1 MLNNLKYLCI
11 IPARCGSKGIP
22 LKNIVDI
29 GGKPMLSYTA
39 DIALKLQKMNLID
52 SVFVSTDCKQIAAV
66 ANECGVEV
74 PILRPQNISGD
85 KAKSIDFVLDAI
97 KFYENSKVEFDAVIV
112 LQPTSPL
119 KSLNDVKGAIR
130 LFSKSDSSTLI
141 SAYREETIND
151 LIMYHKEKD
160 RAIALNINHNQGI
173 RRQDHGSVYIRNGA
187 IYISKT
193 SFIKTEKKI
202 VSDFP
207 LLYEMSKNNS
217 INVDTY
223 EDLEY
228 VRNIMCK

>member
-1 MLNNLKYLCI
+1 MKYLCI

-22 LKNIVDI
+22 LKNIVDL
-29 GGKPMLSYTA
+29 GGRPMLSYTI
-39 DIALKLQKMNLID
+39 DIALKLQKLSLID
-52 SVFVSTDCKQIAAV
+52 SVFVSTDCNQIAEV

-119 KSLNDVKGAIR
+119 KSLNDVKGAIQ
-130 LFSKSDSSTLI
+130 LFSKSDSSSLI

-151 LIMYHKEKD
+151 HIMYRKEKD
-160 RAIALNINHNQGI
+160 RAIALNINHNKGI
-173 RRQDHGSVYIRNGA
+173 RRQDHGPVYIRNGA

-193 SFIKTEKKI
+193 SFLKFERKI
-202 VSDFP
+202 LSDIP